1 MVQCVFVWFL
11 CFFLLLLIC
20 FSSSVIDHYN
30 MCIYIICACRL
41 DCWQYIY
48 KHLLCGLYFPVQQ
61 LEWSSVINP
70 WCNTNATGSVINP
83 WCNTDATARM
93 KQCSLAGVENPP
105 GLFRLW
111 RCWRCWSPIFFLFVF
126 LGFEIFLRCR
136 FSFKDGIVR

>member
-48 KHLLCGLYFPVQQ
+48 KHLLH
-61 LEWSSVINP
+61 SVINA
-70 WCNTNATGSVINP
+70 WCNTAATGSVINP
-83 WCNTDATARM
+83 WCNTDATGSVINPWGDTDATARM
-93 KQCSLAGVENPP
+93 KQCSLAGLKILQVCFASGDVEDADHQ
-105 GLFRLW
+105 
-111 RCWRCWSPIFFLFVF
+111 S
-126 LGFEIFLRCR
+126 
-136 FSFKDGIVR
+136 FSSLYF